1 MKRKGNNKTW
11 YIWII
16 VGAIIG
22 IIIGQIIH
30 YKFFKLVPDINI
42 IDVVNLFVTVGLAL
56 YIARILDRKIRHEQ
70 FTVDL
75 FIAKIDD
82 IESQIKSI
90 ENLIQEKDVSMQMIN
105 TKFHV
110 LSIAKNSLLKSIDS
124 LLKEKDYTT
133 STDEIKNKHKTF
145 KLITTNTPIDK
156 TDTSVVVKNG
166 KGTYS
171 VQRISEIM
179 SESYALKDEYFKLKV
194 LLTE

>member
-1 MKRKGNNKTW
+1 M
-11 YIWII
+11 
-16 VGAIIG
+16 
-22 IIIGQIIH
+22 
-30 YKFFKLVPDINI
+30 
-42 IDVVNLFVTVGLAL
+42 
-56 YIARILDRKIRHEQ
+56 
-70 FTVDL
+70 
-75 FIAKIDD
+75 
-82 IESQIKSI
+82 
-90 ENLIQEKDVSMQMIN
+90 IQEKDVSMQMIN

-110 LSIAKNSLLKSIDS
+110 LSIAKNSLLESIDS